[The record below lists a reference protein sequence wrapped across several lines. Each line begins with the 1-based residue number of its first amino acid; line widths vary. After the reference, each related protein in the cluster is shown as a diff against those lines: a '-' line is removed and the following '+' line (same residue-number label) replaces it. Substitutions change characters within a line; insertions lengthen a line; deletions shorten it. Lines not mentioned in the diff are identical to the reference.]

1 MAIQFSC
8 PSCRQPIE
16 VDLELAG
23 REVECPYCHN
33 VVTARMAST
42 YMASPNVPTARGLA
56 NAAALAGPGDPTIRP
71 PGNPAALWGLGLA
84 CLCFVLFLA
93 AVLLI
98 GASVPAE
105 FSEKLPGQL
114 AEQPTD
120 PPWDPKS
127 DSLPPAL
134 VAGVMMLLVSLGVWV
149 VGLVCAPA
157 GIRLGGDRA
166 ALDHGAVLADRF
178 CADDRGSRR
187 GGVGDGR
194 QTQDCKL
201 FFCMRL
207 RSIRASRPLPGLADS
222 GLAKVP
228 KPPIDSSRR
237 RGMLRVALMGGDAGR
252 RQVWSAL

>member
-33 VVTARMAST
+33 VVTAPMAST

-134 VAGVMMLLVSLGVWV
+134 VAGVMRLLVSLGVWV
-149 VGLVCAPA
+149 VGLVCAV
-157 GIRLGGDRA
+157 LG
-166 ALDHGAVLADRF
+166 L
-178 CADDRGSRR
+178 RG
-187 GGVGDGR
+187 
-194 QTQDCKL
+194 Q
-201 FFCMRL
+201 
-207 RSIRASRPLPGLADS
+207 
-222 GLAKVP
+222 
-228 KPPIDSSRR
+228 RR
-237 RGMLRVALMGGDAGR
+237 RGFAWAGIGLLSIMGLFWLIGFVLMTVGAVVEGSATGARLRTASYFFA
-252 RQVWSAL
+252 